1 MTSSRVNRH
10 QTKELEIQLLREGIA
25 EATHLAHVAV
35 CDDRGRTLSVA
46 GNGELGTFMRS
57 SLKPFQALA
66 VTAAGALERYSLG
79 DRDLAIMCGSHQG
92 TIEQA
97 RQAFHILWQ
106 ADLDPTALRCP
117 TPVGKKSPLEHNCSG
132 KHAGMLAVCQ
142 QRNWPLA
149 TYLDRSHPVQKLI
162 LTRISELLGMPS
174 DEFICAHDDCGAP
187 TYFMQLSQMASL
199 FAMLS
204 SGNNLDMERI
214 VRAMISHP
222 DMVGGPGSFD
232 TTLMNLTH
240 GALVS
245 KSGAEGIQC
254 IGRVGEGL
262 GLSIKV
268 IDGAKRAKYATAI
281 FTLRQLGWITPTVA
295 DTLADTYMKVGDFT
309 RLDVVGDLPM
319 MY

>member
-25 EATHLAHVAV
+25 ESTHLAHVAV

-46 GNGELGTFMRS
+46 GNGELGTFIRS
-57 SLKPFQALA
+57 ALKPFQALA
-66 VTAAGALERYSLG
+66 VTAAGALERYGLD

-92 TIEQA
+92 NIEQA

-117 TPVGKKSPLEHNCSG
+117 IPAGKKSPLEHNCSG

-149 TYLDRSHPVQKLI
+149 TYLDRGHPIQKLI
-162 LTRISELLGMPS
+162 LARISELLGMPS

-295 DTLADTYMKVGDFT
+295 DTLAETYMKVGDFT

>member
-1 MTSSRVNRH
+1 MTSSRVSRH

-25 EATHLAHVAV
+25 ESYHIAHVAV
-35 CDDRGRTLSVA
+35 CDNRGRTLSVA
-46 GNGELGTFMRS
+46 GNGELGTFIRS
-57 SLKPFQALA
+57 ALKPLQALA
-66 VTAAGALERYSLG
+66 VTAAGALERYNLD

-92 TIEQA
+92 SIEQA
-97 RQAFHILWQ
+97 RQVFHILWQ
-106 ADLDPTALRCP
+106 ADLDPTDLRCP
-117 TPVGKKSPLEHNCSG
+117 APEGKKSRLEHNCSG
-132 KHAGMLAVCQ
+132 KHAGMLAVSQ
-142 QRNWPLA
+142 QRNWPLES
-149 TYLDRSHPVQKLI
+149 YLDRNHPVQKLI
-162 LTRISELLGMPS
+162 LGRIAELLGMPS

-187 TYFMQLSQMASL
+187 TYFMQLSQMAVL

-214 VRAMISHP
+214 VRAMTSHP

-232 TTLMNLTH
+232 TTLMNLTN

-254 IGRVGEGL
+254 IGKVGEGL
-262 GLSIKV
+262 GVSIKV

-281 FTLRQLGWITPTVA
+281 FTLRQLGWITPTIA
-295 DTLADTYMKVGDFT
+295 DTLSETYMKIGEFT
-309 RLDVVGDLPM
+309 RLDVLGDLPM

>member
-10 QTKELEIQLLREGIA
+10 QTKELKIQLLREGIV
-25 EATHLAHVAV
+25 ESNHVAHVAV
-35 CDDRGRTLSVA
+35 CDNRGRTLSVA
-46 GNGELGTFMRS
+46 GNGELGTFIRS

-66 VTAAGALERYSLG
+66 VTAAGALERYNLD

-92 TIEQA
+92 TIEQV
-97 RQAFHILWQ
+97 RQVFRILWQ
-106 ADLDPTALRCP
+106 ADLDTTALRCP
-117 TPVGKKSPLEHNCSG
+117 IPAGKKSPLEHNCSG
-132 KHAGMLAVCQ
+132 KHAGMLAVSQ
-142 QRNWPLA
+142 QRSWPLES
-149 TYLDRSHPVQKLI
+149 YLDRNHPVQKLI
-162 LTRISELLGMPS
+162 VARISELLGMPS

-187 TYFMQLSQMASL
+187 TYFMQLSQMATL
-199 FAMLS
+199 YAMLS

-214 VRAMISHP
+214 VRAMTSHP
-222 DMVGGPGSFD
+222 DMVGGPESFD
-232 TTLMNLTH
+232 TVLMNLTN

-262 GLSIKV
+262 GIAIKV
-268 IDGAKRAKYATAI
+268 IDGAKRAKYASAI
-281 FTLRQLGWITPTVA
+281 FSLRQLGWISPTVA
-295 DTLADTYMKVGDFT
+295 DTLAETYMEIGTYK

>member
-1 MTSSRVNRH
+1 MTSSRVSRH
-10 QTKELEIQLLREGIA
+10 QTKELKVQLLREGIV
-25 EATHLAHVAV
+25 ECNHLAHVAV
-35 CDDRGRTLSVA
+35 CDSRGRTLSVA
-46 GNGELGTFMRS
+46 GNGELATFIRS
-57 SLKPFQALA
+57 ALKPFQALA
-66 VTAAGALERYSLG
+66 VTAAGALERYHLD

-97 RQAFHILWQ
+97 RQVFHILWQ

-117 TPVGKKSPLEHNCSG
+117 TPEGKKSPLEHNCSG

-142 QRNWPLA
+142 QRNWPLES
-149 TYLDRSHPVQKLI
+149 YLDRNHPVQKLI
-162 LTRISELLGMPS
+162 LDRVAELLGMPA

-187 TYFMQLSQMASL
+187 TYFMQLSQMATL

-214 VRAMISHP
+214 VRAMTSHP
-222 DMVGGPGSFD
+222 AMVGGPDTFD
-232 TTLMNLTH
+232 TTLMELTN

-254 IGRVGEGL
+254 VGRVGEGL
-262 GLSIKV
+262 GLAIKV
-268 IDGAKRAKYATAI
+268 IDGARRAKYATAI
-281 FTLRQLGWITPTVA
+281 FTLRQLGWVTPTIA
-295 DTLADTYMKVGDFT
+295 DTLAETYMKIGEFK

>member
-35 CDDRGRTLSVA
+35 CDNRGRTLSVA

>member
-10 QTKELEIQLLREGIA
+10 QTKELEIQLLREGIV

-46 GNGELGTFMRS
+46 GNGELGTFIRS
-57 SLKPFQALA
+57 ALKPFQALA

-117 TPVGKKSPLEHNCSG
+117 IPAGKKSPLEHNCSG

-204 SGNNLDMERI
+204 SGNSLDMERI

-295 DTLADTYMKVGDFT
+295 DTLAETYMKVGDFT

>member
-25 EATHLAHVAV
+25 ESTHLAHVAV

-46 GNGELGTFMRS
+46 GNGELGTFIRS
-57 SLKPFQALA
+57 ALKPFQALA
-66 VTAAGALERYSLG
+66 VTAAGALERYGLG

-117 TPVGKKSPLEHNCSG
+117 IPAGKKSPLEHNCSG

-149 TYLDRSHPVQKLI
+149 TYLDRGHPIQKLI

-214 VRAMISHP
+214 VRAMTSHP
-222 DMVGGPGSFD
+222 DMVGGPGTFD
-232 TTLMNLTH
+232 TTLMHLTH

-295 DTLADTYMKVGDFT
+295 DTLAETYMKVGDFT
-309 RLDVVGDLPM
+309 RLDVMGELPM